1 MTLAEA
7 LKMAVA
13 RLERAGLPS
22 AGAEASA
29 LLEAL
34 LELSRSDLL
43 LSRGRPLSAA
53 QEAELERWLAR
64 REAGEPLQHI
74 LGVSH
79 FYGLTLRV
87 TPDVLIPRPETE
99 RLVELGLSVLAGTTR
114 PKVLDVGTG
123 SGAVALA
130 VKAERPD
137 AEVRATDL
145 SAAALS
151 VASANAARLGLDIR
165 FVRADLL
172 ALPDVQAFAREVAL
186 LISNPP
192 YLPEADRAWLSPE
205 VRRDPLE
212 ALFSGRDGLAHF
224 RTLSAQALP
233 LLQPGAVCL
242 LELDPRNVTQAHA
255 ESGAWAE
262 ASVYPDLTGRER
274 FLLLKR

>member
-1 MTLAEA
+1 
-7 LKMAVA
+7 MAAA

-74 LGVSH
+74 LGLAH
-79 FYGLTLRV
+79 FYGLSVQV
-87 TPDVLIPRPETE
+87 TTDVLVPRPETE
-99 RLVELGLSVLAGTTR
+99 TLVELGLAVLKDTAQ

-137 AEVRATDL
+137 AEVWATDL
-145 SAAALS
+145 SAAALR

-165 FVRADLL
+165 FTRADLL
-172 ALPDVQAFAREVAL
+172 APPDVQVVAHEVAL
-186 LISNPP
+186 LVSNPP
-192 YLPEADRAWLSPE
+192 YLPDADRAWLSPE
-205 VRRDPLE
+205 VRRDPPE
-212 ALFSGRDGLAHF
+212 ALFSGSDGLAHF

-242 LELDPRNVTQAHA
+242 LELDPRNVTQARA

-262 ASVYPDLTGRER
+262 ASVYPDLTGRKR